1 MRKEIIKYLYMY
13 KRELLILKNQNI
25 DEIKN
30 IAKTIDERCFII
42 VSKKEV
48 RVLRLVLEP

>member
-13 KRELLILKNQNI
+13 KRRTSS
-25 DEIKN
+25 IKKEN
-30 IAKTIDERCFII
+30 VE
-42 VSKKEV
+42 SKKEV

>member
-25 DEIKN
+25 
-30 IAKTIDERCFII
+30 KT
-42 VSKKEV
+42 KKEEK
-48 RVLRLVLEP
+48 VLKLVLVL